1 MKHNHISFTL
11 RLPPELKEQLD
22 AAAGENM
29 RSIHAE
35 ILTRL
40 AQSFTPSLA
49 QLDAFTDGDLV
60 RALMNRYER
69 GDILIQILPGR
80 GSDS

>member
-11 RLPPELKEQLD
+11 RLPPELKALIDD
-22 AAAGENM
+22 AAEESK

-35 ILTRL
+35 MLRRLT
-40 AQSFTPSLA
+40 QSFTPSLDL
-49 QLDAFTDGDLV
+49 LDAFTDGDLV

-69 GDILIQILPGR
+69 GELVIQILPGQAR
-80 GSDS
+80 EE